1 MAWAAGREFVPPSPT
16 AAEIEDFRRRVGA
29 ILQRHQPVKLIRL
42 PTLVQ
47 LYGGS
52 FEQQDR
58 LLEALRHR
66 YPDHGLSRASSSLSL
81 PTLASSFASSKVRN
95 SAASPTSLL
104 RSTSS
109 ASCTQ
114 PTSVP
119 LLARAELTSI
129 AVGRSAQEH
138 RIIWRL
144 VTLQEDEIASRHVLA
159 LDETAAF
166 AKFAW
171 QTHFDRH
178 NRQKV
183 IIDKSAQVAVQVSV
197 RKGVKAANTEITKY
211 DRRRSERQAAVSLEK
226 LNSRELVGRVE
237 TIGRE
242 ERRLRQL
249 MAREFVGGLHRL
261 RIRDCR
267 RERRKRQQASRCAPT
282 RRLAADDLAK
292 HNALHRDVAGT
303 GTVTVVTTTVAT
315 QSVLLQSSTSDNT
328 NDDDDDDAADSDL
341 PPRRTSPHA
350 SKPRQLPPID
360 FRGPRQQQNPNAV
373 EKHSEQ

>member
-16 AAEIEDFRRRVGA
+16 AAEIEDFRGRVEA

-52 FEQQDR
+52 FDQQDR

-66 YPDHGLSRASSSLSL
+66 YPDHGISRASSSLSL
-81 PTLASSFASSKVRN
+81 PSALASSFASSKVR
-95 SAASPTSLL
+95 SAASPTTLL

-109 ASCTQ
+109 ASCMQ

-119 LLARAELTSI
+119 LLARAELTPI
-129 AVGRSAQEH
+129 AVGRSAKEH
-138 RIIWRL
+138 RIIWHL
-144 VTLQEDEIASRHVLA
+144 VTLQEDEIASRHLLA

-166 AKFAW
+166 AKFEW
-171 QTHFDRH
+171 KTHFDRH

-183 IIDKSAQVAVQVSV
+183 INDKSAQAAVQASV
-197 RKGVKAANTEITKY
+197 RKGVKAANTEIAKY
-211 DRRRSERQAAVSLEK
+211 DKRRSERQAAVSLEK

-237 TIGRE
+237 TIERE

-249 MAREFVGGLHRL
+249 MAKEFIGGLHGL

-267 RERRKRQQASRCAPT
+267 RERRKQQQASRAPP
-282 RRLAADDLAK
+282 RRLAADDLAR

-303 GTVTVVTTTVAT
+303 RTVTVVTTTVAT

-328 NDDDDDDAADSDL
+328 NDDDDDDDADSDL
-341 PPRRTSPHA
+341 PLRRTPPHA

-360 FRGPRQQQNPNAV
+360 FRGPRQQNPNAV
-373 EKHSEQ
+373 GNHSEQ

>member
-16 AAEIEDFRRRVGA
+16 AAEIEDFRRRVEA

-66 YPDHGLSRASSSLSL
+66 YLDHGISRASSSLSLL
-81 PTLASSFASSKVRN
+81 PTLASSFASSKVR
-95 SAASPTSLL
+95 SAGSPTPIL
-104 RSTSS
+104 RSSTSS
-109 ASCTQ
+109 ASCMQ

-119 LLARAELTSI
+119 LLARAELTPI
-129 AVGRSAQEH
+129 AVGRSAKEH
-138 RIIWRL
+138 WIIWRL
-144 VTLQEDEIASRHVLA
+144 VTIQEDEMASRHLLT

-166 AKFAW
+166 AKFEW
-171 QTHFDRH
+171 KTHFDRH
-178 NRQKV
+178 TRQKV
-183 IIDKSAQVAVQVSV
+183 IIDKSAQLAVQVSV
-197 RKGVKAANTEITKY
+197 RKGVQAANTEIAKY

-237 TIGRE
+237 TIERE

-261 RIRDCR
+261 RIRECR
-267 RERRKRQQASRCAPT
+267 RERSNKKQKQASRAPT
-282 RRLAADDLAK
+282 CRLAVDDLAK
-292 HNALHRDVAGT
+292 HNALHRDLAGT
-303 GTVTVVTTTVAT
+303 RTVTAVTTTVAT
-315 QSVLLQSSTSDNT
+315 QSVLLQSSTSDST
-328 NDDDDDDAADSDL
+328 NDDDDDEADSDPSL
-341 PPRRTSPHA
+341 RRTPPHA
-350 SKPRQLPPID
+350 SKPRRLPPID
-360 FRGPRQQQNPNAV
+360 FRGPG
-373 EKHSEQ
+373 

>member
-16 AAEIEDFRRRVGA
+16 AAEVEDFRRRVGA

-81 PTLASSFASSKVRN
+81 LPSALASSFASSKVR
-95 SAASPTSLL
+95 SAASPTPLL
-104 RSTSS
+104 RSSTSS
-109 ASCTQ
+109 ASCMH

-119 LLARAELTSI
+119 LLARAELTPI
-129 AVGRSAQEH
+129 AVGRSAKEH

-144 VTLQEDEIASRHVLA
+144 VTLQEDEIASRHLLA
-159 LDETAAF
+159 LDESAAF
-166 AKFAW
+166 ATFEWK
-171 QTHFDRH
+171 THFDRH
-178 NRQKV
+178 ERQKD
-183 IIDKSAQVAVQVSV
+183 ISDKSAQVAVQASV
-197 RKGVKAANTEITKY
+197 RKGVKAANTEIAKY
-211 DRRRSERQAAVSLEK
+211 DKRRSERQAAVSLEK

-237 TIGRE
+237 TIERE

-249 MAREFVGGLHRL
+249 MVKEFVGGLHRL

-267 RERRKRQQASRCAPT
+267 RERRNQQQASRAPT

-292 HNALHRDVAGT
+292 HNTLHRDLAGT
-303 GTVTVVTTTVAT
+303 RTATIVTTTVAT

-328 NDDDDDDAADSDL
+328 NDDDDDDSDL
-341 PPRRTSPHA
+341 SLRRTPPHALKPRR
-350 SKPRQLPPID
+350 LPPID
-360 FRGPRQQQNPNAV
+360 FCGPAQQQQNPNAV